1 MPSAGLLPVNLEYS
15 NLQLPEHVDESI
27 RRVVLFKETGDAVRP
42 PIHNGDRIGYVIAVG
57 DTQTAAEEIA
67 DRYVQDALVILK

>member
-1 MPSAGLLPVNLEYS
+1 
-15 NLQLPEHVDESI
+15 LPECVDESI
-27 RRVVLFKETGDAVRP
+27 RRVVLFKEAGDAVRP

-67 DRYVQDALVILK
+67 DRYVKDTLVTLK